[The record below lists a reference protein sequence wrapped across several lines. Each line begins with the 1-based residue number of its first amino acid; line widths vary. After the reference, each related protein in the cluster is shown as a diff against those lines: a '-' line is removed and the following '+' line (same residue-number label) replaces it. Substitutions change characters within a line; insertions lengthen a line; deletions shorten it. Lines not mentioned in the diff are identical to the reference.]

1 MQFKI
6 NFMNSM
12 VIAKYFI
19 KAGIS
24 QIENPAELDGLQLGS
39 WKIVRRIRKIHNARF
54 QWYSVL

>member
-1 MQFKI
+1 
-6 NFMNSM
+6 M